1 MCIFDPTISLGD
13 LATITTTVVASIAA
27 ILFARWGLIRESQ
40 IQHNNNINRDKRAK
54 LQRELDAAKKLLAT
68 LTTYQAIT
76 KQVIAKV
83 DDCRQG
89 KYSPS
94 GALHILEYLNSN
106 YASLR
111 LSASSIKGDLR
122 ASESQ
127 IFDGFLMQALAA
139 ESVLVSKNFHPETGE
154 EMPPA
159 FSAKIDKL
167 NDFYRDFCKLAV
179 QADEAITKLNA
190 EHDEIPGGN

>member
-13 LATITTTVVASIAA
+13 LATITTTVVASTAA

-54 LQRELDAAKKLLAT
+54 LQREMDAAKKLLAT

-76 KQVIAKV
+76 TQVIAKV
-83 DDCRQG
+83 DDCWQG
-89 KYSPS
+89 KYSPNDV
-94 GALHILEYLNSN
+94 LHILDYLSAN

-111 LSASSIKGDLR
+111 LSASSIKSDLR

-127 IFDGFLMQALAA
+127 IFDAFLVQALAA
-139 ESVLVSKNFHPETGE
+139 ESILVSKNPHPETGE
-154 EMPPA
+154 EMPPE

-167 NDFYRDFCKLAV
+167 NDYYRDFCKLAV
-179 QADEAITKLNA
+179 HTDKAIAKLKA
-190 EHDEIPGGN
+190 EYDEIPDGN